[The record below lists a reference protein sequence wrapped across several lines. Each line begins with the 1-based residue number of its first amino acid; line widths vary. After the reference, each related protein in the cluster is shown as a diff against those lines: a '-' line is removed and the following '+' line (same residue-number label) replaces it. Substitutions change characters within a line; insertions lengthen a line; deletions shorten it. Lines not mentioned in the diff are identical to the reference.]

1 MKNPLNLESDTMCVS
16 FREFKNCLHAKDSFL
31 PHSVILQHNS
41 DNQNAHLGVYHRNT
55 HGNLVCN
62 TTVAAGGVISSNQF
76 QRHAA
81 CELLL

>member
-1 MKNPLNLESDTMCVS
+1 MKNPLKLEPDTLCGS
-16 FREFKNCLHAKDSFL
+16 FREFKNCLHARLL

-55 HGNLVCN
+55 HGNLVRN